1 MVNALGID
9 VSKDKLDVVLLN
21 EQQHSHS
28 GVFANHT
35 QGFEQLQRWLSKRC
49 EGNVQACL
57 EATGQYGEAI
67 AEFLY
72 QAGHTVSVV
81 NPARIKA
88 FAASRLSRQKTDQSD
103 ARLIAQFCQSQH
115 PEAWTPPAPE
125 QRALRAMVRH
135 LADLKAMRQQENNRL
150 TSGVAA
156 DAVLHALQVHIA
168 FLDQQI
174 ADLERQIHDHLN
186 QFPHLKQQRD
196 LLDSIPGLGQLTIA
210 NVLAEVPNILA
221 FETAAQLAA
230 FAGVTPRQFRSGSS
244 VHRPTHISKCGN
256 ARLRAALYFPAMVAL
271 RHNPI
276 IRAFG
281 DRLKAT
287 GHTGK
292 SIVVAAMRKL
302 LHLIYG
308 VLKSGLPF
316 DPNYSAKSL
325 LIA

>member
-1 MVNALGID
+1 MVNAMGID

-21 EQQHSHS
+21 AAQQTHS
-28 GVFANHT
+28 GVFANNA
-35 QGFEQLQRWLSKRC
+35 QGFEQLQRWLSKRRDG
-49 EGNVQACL
+49 EVHACL
-57 EATGQYGEAI
+57 EATGQYGEAV
-67 AEFLY
+67 AEFLH

-88 FAASRLSRQKTDQSD
+88 FAASRLSRQKTDPTD
-103 ARLIAQFCQSQH
+103 AKLIAHFCQSQQLE
-115 PEAWTPPAPE
+115 PWQPPVAE
-125 QRALRAMVRH
+125 QRALQAIVRH
-135 LADLKAMRQQENNRL
+135 LADLKAMRQQERNRL
-150 TSGVAA
+150 TSGVSTEP
-156 DAVLHALQVHIA
+156 VVHALQQHIA

-196 LLDSIPGLGQLTIA
+196 LLDSIPGLGELTIA
-210 NVLAEVPNILA
+210 TVLAEVPNILA

-230 FAGVTPRQFRSGSS
+230 FAGVTPRQFHSGSS

-256 ARLRAALYFPAMVAL
+256 AHLRAALYFPAMVAL

-308 VLKSGLPF
+308 VLKSGRPF
-316 DPNYSAKSL
+316 DPNYVPYSL
-325 LIA
+325 LVS